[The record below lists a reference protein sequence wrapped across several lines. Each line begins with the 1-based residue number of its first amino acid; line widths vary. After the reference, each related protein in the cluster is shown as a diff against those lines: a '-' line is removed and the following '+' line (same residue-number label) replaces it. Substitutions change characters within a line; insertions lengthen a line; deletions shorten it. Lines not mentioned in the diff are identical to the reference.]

1 LKDYTIFYFKYPA
14 PQTARRDEQT
24 IWPCAVLNVLNVR
37 NELVVGGRIS
47 F

>member
-14 PQTARRDEQT
+14 PQIAKHDEQI
-24 IWPCAVLNVLNVR
+24 IWPYAALNALNVKLG
-37 NELVVGGRIS
+37 LVVGGKTS